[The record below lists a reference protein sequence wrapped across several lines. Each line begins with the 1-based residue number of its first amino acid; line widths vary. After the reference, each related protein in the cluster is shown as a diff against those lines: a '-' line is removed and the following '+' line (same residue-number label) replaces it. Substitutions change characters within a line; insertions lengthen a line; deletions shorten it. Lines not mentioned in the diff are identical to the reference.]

1 MKTLIESE
9 IPLLINIYLKY
20 GENKFYTSLRVKLNI
35 FTFELFSPK
44 MYTGVFYLAGGHLS
58 SGKNKKISIIILSF
72 KFLKRV
78 SHSALFHTFSLYTSR
93 YDALRV
99 YSTSALLSISSKRY
113 WKDLRNNYHN

>member
-20 GENKFYTSLRVKLNI
+20 GKNKFCTSLRVKLHI

-58 SGKNKKISIIILSF
+58 SGKTKQYLLLYSLLNFKRECHILHCSIP
-72 KFLKRV
+72 
-78 SHSALFHTFSLYTSR
+78 FHYTLQ
-93 YDALRV
+93 DTML
-99 YSTSALLSISSKRY
+99 
-113 WKDLRNNYHN
+113 

>member
-9 IPLLINIYLKY
+9 IPLLINIYLKH

-58 SGKNKKISIIILSF
+58 SEKNKKISIIILSF
-72 KFLKRV
+72 KFLKESV
-78 SHSALFHTFSLYTSR
+78 TFCTVPYLFIIYFKIRCFKGVLNI
-93 YDALRV
+93 
-99 YSTSALLSISSKRY
+99 STAIHQLKEILERPEK
-113 WKDLRNNYHN
+113 